1 MMLPLSVGPV
11 NGLKLCVKAASPDP
25 VITRHL
31 WALAADPDAEAL
43 VADVADAPGTSV
55 AVTTAT
61 AAIAPAVTRRRVA
74 RARFLIPY
82 PLR

>member
-1 MMLPLSVGPV
+1 LPLRVGPV
-11 NGLKLCVKAASPDP
+11 YGLKACEKAASPDP

-31 WALAADPDAEAL
+31 WALAADPAVE
-43 VADVADAPGTSV
+43 VFVADAPGTSV
-55 AVTTAT
+55 PVTAAT